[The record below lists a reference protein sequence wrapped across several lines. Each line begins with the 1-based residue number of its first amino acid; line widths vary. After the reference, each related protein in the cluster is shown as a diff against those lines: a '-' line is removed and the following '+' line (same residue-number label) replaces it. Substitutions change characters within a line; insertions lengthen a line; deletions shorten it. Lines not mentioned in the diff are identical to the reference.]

1 MTAPR
6 TLSQFDFH
14 HRLAETP
21 GVSLVLFTRPG
32 CGACR
37 QWRTLLDRE
46 EASPGVAQR
55 FEVDVEQDMAL
66 AREFGVFHLPALF
79 LYRDG
84 QFHAEL
90 RCEAR
95 AERLAEAIA
104 QALAAPAQEIP

>member
-1 MTAPR
+1 MTAPAR
-6 TLSQFDFH
+6 LTQFDFH

-37 QWRTLLDRE
+37 HWRALLERYSADPR
-46 EASPGVAQR
+46 VAQH
-55 FEVDVEQDMAL
+55 FEVDVEQDIAL
-66 AREFGVFHLPALF
+66 AREFAVFHLPALF

-90 RCEAR
+90 RCEAQ
-95 AERLAEAIA
+95 AERLTAAIA
-104 QALAAPAQEIP
+104 QALAAPAQDMP